1 MDIKDKVFLIT
12 GGASGLGAAAAEGL
26 LAAGARVLLADI
38 NAEALDERVRAL
50 GAHARGVVTDVC
62 DAAAAQAAVNAARE
76 HFGALH
82 GLVNCAGVASGER
95 ILGRQGPHGLDSFA
109 RVIGLNLIGSFNM
122 LRLAAEAIAEGAPD
136 AQGNRGVIINTASIA
151 AFDGQI
157 GQAAYAASKGGV
169 VALTLPAARELARYG
184 IRVMTIAPGVFET
197 PMMAGMPQ
205 EVRDAL
211 AAGVPFPPRLG
222 RPAEFAA
229 LVRQIVEN
237 DMLNGEVIRL
247 DGALRMAAK

>member
-95 ILGRQGPHGLDSFA
+95 ILGRLA
-109 RVIGLNLIGSFNM
+109 RHRAVLAHQQVAAAQLAQID
-122 LRLAAEAIAEGAPD
+122 LRQARQRMVRMHD
-136 AQGNRGVIINTASIA
+136 QHHRRR
-151 AFDGQI
+151 
-157 GQAAYAASKGGV
+157 GQADARKAV
-169 VALTLPAARELARYG
+169 VFH
-184 IRVMTIAPGVFET
+184 RVRRHRRVDPVLE
-197 PMMAGMPQ
+197 Q
-205 EVRDAL
+205 CL
-211 AAGVPFPPRLG
+211 QHL
-222 RPAEFAA
+222 
-229 LVRQIVEN
+229 L
-237 DMLNGEVIRL
+237 
-247 DGALRMAAK
+247 